1 MRRQAEQLTLR
12 APAVDHPR
20 AQLMEQVS
28 RILREKPEIGAV
40 IGQDLVRGVKNPGT
54 GARGMTGEQ
63 ALRALIVKQMNEF
76 SYDELAFALTDSQ
89 TYRSFCGY
97 GALDEVPGRSTLQ
110 ENLKKIRPE
119 TMEAVNR
126 VLLKVAA
133 KKKIEKGQKARIDST
148 VVESNIHVPS
158 DSALLYDGVRV
169 LSRLLARVQK
179 VCGFSAW
186 KNHTASAKWQMR
198 EIHSTRST
206 KKQEASY
213 HRLLKVARRTSG
225 YVRAALF
232 ALRAVEAKRRPA
244 RLRKALSG
252 YRELLERVIDQTER
266 RVLRG
271 EKIPAAERVVSL
283 FEPHADVIVK
293 DHKQVHYGHKINL
306 CGGASG
312 LILDCVVETG
322 NPNDATRAVR
332 MLERQKAIYG
342 AVPRQVAFDGNYA
355 SEENLR
361 EAKEMGV
368 KDVCFTRRRGMEIE
382 EMASSTRVYRL
393 LKRFRA
399 GVEATISYLKRV
411 FGLRRCTW
419 RGEESF
425 HSYVWSSVVTANLV
439 ILARH
444 LLE

>member
-12 APAVDHPR
+12 AAAVDHSR
-20 AQLMEQVS
+20 ARLMEQVS
-28 RILREKPEIGAV
+28 RILREKPEIAAL
-40 IGQDLVRGVKNPGT
+40 IEQDLIRGVKNPGT

-63 ALRALIVKQMNEF
+63 VLRALIVKQMNEL

-97 GALDEVPGRSTLQ
+97 GPLDEVPSRSTLQ

-119 TMEAVNR
+119 TLGAGNR
-126 VLLKVAA
+126 VLLKLAA
-133 KKKIEKGQKARIDST
+133 KKKIEKGKKARIDST

-169 LSRLLARVQK
+169 LSRLLGRVQK
-179 VCGFSAW
+179 VCGVKAW
-186 KNHTASAKWQMR
+186 QNHTASEKWQMR

-213 HRLLKVARRTSG
+213 RRLLKVARRTVG
-225 YVRAALF
+225 YARAALF
-232 ALRAVEAKRRPA
+232 ALRAVEAKRRPV
-244 RLRKALSG
+244 RLRKTLSG

-271 EKIPAAERVVSL
+271 EKVPAAERVVSL

-306 CGGASG
+306 CGGSSG
-312 LILDCVVETG
+312 LILDCVIETG
-322 NPNDATRAVR
+322 NPNDATRAVP

-342 AVPRQVAFDGNYA
+342 VVPRQVAFDGNYA

-382 EMASSTRVYRL
+382 EMASSVRVYRL

-425 HSYVWSSVVTANLV
+425 QSYVWSSVVTANLV

>member
-12 APAVDHPR
+12 APAVDHSR
-20 AQLMEQVS
+20 ARLME
-28 RILREKPEIGAV
+28 RISQILSEKPEIGEL
-40 IGQDLVRGVKNPGT
+40 IGQELVRGVKNPGT

-76 SYDELAFALTDSQ
+76 SYDELAFALADSQ

-97 GALDEVPGRSTLQ
+97 GPLDEVPSRSTLQ
-110 ENLKKIRPE
+110 ENLKKIRFA

-126 VLLKVAA
+126 AVLEVAA
-133 KKKIEKGQKARIDST
+133 KKKIETGRKARIDST

-169 LSRLLARVQK
+169 LSRLLARVQR
-179 VCGFSAW
+179 VCGFRGW

-206 KKQEASY
+206 EKQEASY
-213 HRLLKVARRTSG
+213 RRLVKVAGRTSG
-225 YVRAALF
+225 YARVALL

-252 YRELLERVIDQTER
+252 YRELLERVIEQTER
-266 RVLRG
+266 RVFRG
-271 EKIPAAERVVSL
+271 EKVPASERVVSL

-306 CGGASG
+306 CAGASG
-312 LILDCVVETG
+312 LILDCVVERG
-322 NPNDATRAVR
+322 NPNDATRAVP
-332 MLERQKAIYG
+332 MLERQKVIYG
-342 AVPRQVAFDGNYA
+342 VVPRQVAFDGNYA

-382 EMASSTRVYRL
+382 EMASSPRVYRL

-425 HSYVWSSVVTANLV
+425 RSYVWSSVVTANLV

-444 LLE
+444 LLD

>member
-1 MRRQAEQLTLR
+1 MRRQVEQLTLCG
-12 APAVDHPR
+12 PAVDHQR
-20 AQLMEQVS
+20 ARVMDQIA
-28 RILREKPEIGAV
+28 RILGGKPEITAL
-40 IGQDLVRGVKNPGT
+40 IEQDLLRGLSSPKT
-54 GARGMTGEQ
+54 GARGMTAAQ
-63 ALRALIVKQMNEF
+63 VLRALIIKQMNEL
-76 SYDELAFALTDSQ
+76 SYDELAFTLVDSR

-97 GALDEVPGRSTLQ
+97 GALDAVPARSTLQ
-110 ENLKKIRPE
+110 ENLKKLRPATLE
-119 TMEAVNR
+119 RVNG
-126 VLLKVAA
+126 VILGIAA
-133 KKKIEKGQKARIDST
+133 QEKIENGRKARIDST

-179 VCGFSAW
+179 ACGFTEW
-186 KNHTASAKWQMR
+186 RNHTPSAKARMR

-206 KKQEASY
+206 KKQQASY
-213 HRLLKVARRTSG
+213 EKLLEVARRTSG
-225 YVRAALF
+225 YARAALF

-252 YRELLERVIDQTER
+252 YRELLERVIEQTER
-266 RVLRG
+266 RVIHG
-271 EKIPAAERVVSL
+271 EKVPAAERVVSL

-293 DHKQVHYGHKINL
+293 DHKKVYYGHKVNL

-312 LILDCVVETG
+312 LILDCVIEAG
-322 NPNDATRAVR
+322 NPNDATRAVP
-332 MLERQKAIYG
+332 MLKRQKAIYG

-355 SEENLR
+355 SVENVR
-361 EAKEMGV
+361 EAQQLGV
-368 KDVCFTRRRGMEIE
+368 KDVCFTRRRGMEVE
-382 EMASSTRVYRL
+382 EMASSPRIYRL

-419 RGEESF
+419 RGEMSF
-425 HSYVWSSVVTANLV
+425 HGYVWSSVVTANLV

-444 LLE
+444 MLK

>member
-1 MRRQAEQLTLR
+1 MRRPAEQLTLR
-12 APAVDHPR
+12 AGVVDHPR
-20 AQLMEQVS
+20 ARLMEQVS
-28 RILREKPEIGAV
+28 QILREKPETGKRIE
-40 IGQDLVRGVKNPGT
+40 QDLLRGVKNPGT

-63 ALRALIVKQMNEF
+63 VLRVLIVKQMNEL
-76 SYDELAFALTDSQ
+76 SYDELAFALADSQ

-97 GALDEVPGRSTLQ
+97 GPLDEVPSRSTLQ
-110 ENLKKIRPE
+110 ENLKKLRAE
-119 TMEAVNR
+119 TLEAVNR
-126 VLLKVAA
+126 ALLKLAA
-133 KKKIEKGQKARIDST
+133 EKKIETGQKARIDST
-148 VVESNIHVPS
+148 VVEANIHVPS

-179 VCGFSAW
+179 VCDFAAW
-186 KNHTASAKWQMR
+186 QNHTPSAKSRMR

-206 KKQEASY
+206 RKQQASY
-213 HRLLKVARRTSG
+213 RKLLAVARATSG
-225 YVRAALF
+225 YTRAALF
-232 ALRAVEAKRRPA
+232 ALRGVGAGRRPA

-252 YRELLERVIDQTER
+252 YRELLERVIEQTER
-266 RVLRG
+266 RVLHG
-271 EKIPAAERVVSL
+271 EKTPAAKRVISL

-293 DHKQVHYGHKINL
+293 DHNKVHYGHKINL

-312 LILDCVVETG
+312 LILDCVIERG
-322 NPNDATRAVR
+322 NPNDATRAVP
-332 MLERQKAIYG
+332 MLERQRAIYG
-342 AVPRQVAFDGNYA
+342 VVPRQVAFDGNYT

-361 EAKEMGV
+361 QAKEMGV
-368 KDVCFTRRRGMEIE
+368 KDVCFTRRRGLEIE
-382 EMASSTRVYRL
+382 EMASSTRIYRL

-411 FGLRRCTW
+411 FGLTRCTW

-425 HSYVWSSVVTANLV
+425 QSYVWSSVVTANLV

>member
-1 MRRQAEQLTLR
+1 
-12 APAVDHPR
+12 
-20 AQLMEQVS
+20 
-28 RILREKPEIGAV
+28 
-40 IGQDLVRGVKNPGT
+40 
-54 GARGMTGEQ
+54 
-63 ALRALIVKQMNEF
+63 
-76 SYDELAFALTDSQ
+76 
-89 TYRSFCGY
+89 
-97 GALDEVPGRSTLQ
+97 
-110 ENLKKIRPE
+110 
-119 TMEAVNR
+119 
-126 VLLKVAA
+126 
-133 KKKIEKGQKARIDST
+133 
-148 VVESNIHVPS
+148 
-158 DSALLYDGVRV
+158 
-169 LSRLLARVQK
+169 
-179 VCGFSAW
+179 
-186 KNHTASAKWQMR
+186 MR

-213 HRLLKVARRTSG
+213 RRLLKVARMSSG
-225 YVRAALF
+225 YASAALF
-232 ALRAVEAKRRPA
+232 ALRAMEAKRRPA

-266 RVLRG
+266 RVFRG
-271 EKIPAAERVVSL
+271 EKVPAAERVVSL

-306 CGGASG
+306 CGGAWG
-312 LILDCVVETG
+312 LILDCVVVAG
-322 NPNDATRAVR
+322 NPNDATRAVP
-332 MLERQKAIYG
+332 MLQRQKAIYG
-342 AVPRQVAFDGNYA
+342 VMPRQVAFDGNYA

-368 KDVCFTRRRGMEIE
+368 KEVCFTRRRGMEIE

-425 HSYVWSSVVTANLV
+425 QSYVWSSVVTANLV

>member
-20 AQLMEQVS
+20 ARLMEQVS
-28 RILREKPEIGAV
+28 RILREKPEIGTL
-40 IGQDLVRGVKNPGT
+40 IEQDLVRGVKNPGT

-63 ALRALIVKQMNEF
+63 VLRALMVKQMNEF
-76 SYDELAFALTDSQ
+76 SYDELAFTLTDSQ

-97 GALDEVPGRSTLQ
+97 GPLDEVPSRSTLQ
-110 ENLKKIRPE
+110 ENLKKVRPE
-119 TMEAVNR
+119 TLQAVNR
-126 VLLKVAA
+126 VLLKIA
-133 KKKIEKGQKARIDST
+133 KAKKIEKGQKARIDST

-169 LSRLLARVQK
+169 LSRLLGRVRK
-179 VCGFSAW
+179 VCGFKGW

-213 HRLLKVARRTSG
+213 RRLLKVARMSSG
-225 YVRAALF
+225 YASAALF
-232 ALRAVEAKRRPA
+232 ALRAMEAKRRPA

-266 RVLRG
+266 RVFRG
-271 EKIPAAERVVSL
+271 EKVPAAERVVSL

-312 LILDCVVETG
+312 LILDCVVEAG
-322 NPNDATRAVR
+322 NPNDATRAVP
-332 MLERQKAIYG
+332 MLQRQKAIYG
-342 AVPRQVAFDGNYA
+342 VMPRQVAFDGNYA

-368 KDVCFTRRRGMEIE
+368 KEVCFTRRRGMEIE

-425 HSYVWSSVVTANLV
+425 QSYVWSSVVTANLV